1 MEIPKDLLYT
11 EDHEWVRRENGE
23 ITQGITDF
31 AQAELQDIVYIDLPE
46 VGMEVNQGD
55 SIATIEAVK
64 TVTDLY
70 AAVSGKIIEVNEE
83 LESKPE
89 LINKDPYDTGWIVK
103 IEMSDPSELETLLS
117 PSEYKNLIEEEME
130 EEEEDEDEEE
140 EDLL

>member
-11 EDHEWVRRENGE
+11 EDHEWARKENGE
-23 ITQGITDF
+23 ITEGITDY
-31 AQAELQDIVYIDLPE
+31 AQSELQDIVYIELPE
-46 VGMEVNQGD
+46 VGMEVAQGD

-70 AAVSGKIIEVNEE
+70 AAVSGKVTSVNKE

-103 IEMSDPSELETLLS
+103 IKISDPVELDTLLGF
-117 PSEYKNLIEEEME
+117 SEYKKIIHEE
-130 EEEEDEDEEE
+130 
-140 EDLL
+140 